1 MTEDEMAGWDHG
13 HDAHECE
20 QTWGVSEG
28 QRASLHH
35 PHLILPSGSSEGT
48 ELSSLCCLERD
59 IEVYFS
65 SKIKLEDEKH

>member
-1 MTEDEMAGWDHG
+1 MDTMHMS
-13 HDAHECE
+13 
-20 QTWGVSEG
+20 VSKLGGLVKDREPP
-28 QRASLHH
+28 STTLTSSY
-35 PHLILPSGSSEGT
+35 PSGSSEGT

>member
-35 PHLILPSGSSEGT
+35 PHLIL
-48 ELSSLCCLERD
+48 SLWVFRG
-59 IEVYFS
+59 
-65 SKIKLEDEKH
+65 H